1 MFMCRFAKLR
11 QVDWLREG
19 VPLPRPQL
27 QVIHGAVPP
36 KCARNTLGNRIGTYL
51 DVKRPTRAV
60 EELHQVAATRTER
73 RLFAQLDSHREVCP
87 IAFVDLG
94 RLPVLIQL
102 DLAEGAFLGG
112 NPLTIASRILPWHL
126 SGWGCRDRRLSTGRK
141 TPDRRPALCPCRRT
155 AYTPGQVASVPARPR
170 GSWPPVRDGQ

>member
-1 MFMCRFAKLR
+1 MRPGAEPGMFMCRFAKLR

-73 RLFAQLDSHREVCP
+73 RLFAQVDFRREMRP
-87 IAFVDLG
+87 IAFVDS
-94 RLPVLIQL
+94 
-102 DLAEGAFLGG
+102 GAF
-112 NPLTIASRILPWHL
+112 PVTKRA
-126 SGWGCRDRRLSTGRK
+126 RLSQNETCWAF
-141 TPDRRPALCPCRRT
+141 P
-155 AYTPGQVASVPARPR
+155 
-170 GSWPPVRDGQ
+170 